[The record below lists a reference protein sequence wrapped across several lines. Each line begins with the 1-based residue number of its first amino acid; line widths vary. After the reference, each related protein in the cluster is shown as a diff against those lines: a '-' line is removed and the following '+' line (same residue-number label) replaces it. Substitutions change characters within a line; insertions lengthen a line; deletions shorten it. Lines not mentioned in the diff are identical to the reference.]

1 MILIESEKGAGL
13 AEQSKFEFEAG
24 VVPTRE
30 LTFLCWCPRTDS
42 QFTKFLKH
50 IKTLV

>member
-24 VVPTRE
+24 TIPTHV
-30 LTFLCWCPRTDS
+30 LM
-42 QFTKFLKH
+42 
-50 IKTLV
+50 LVSKE